1 MWPVRGILL
10 LLALVAGCATGAPAA
25 SPGPDPDAA
34 PTHVVLTVDNHN
46 WSDVVVSV
54 EHDSKRDR
62 LGTVK
67 AASRQVLRIP
77 VMWIGASRAIRLVA
91 HRIGSVGEF
100 RSEGFTVQHDQ
111 VINWTLESDLQQSSL
126 SLQ

>member
-1 MWPVRGILL
+1 MRSARWIPLVLV
-10 LLALVAGCATGAPAA
+10 LVAGCASAAPVGNPA
-25 SPGPDPDAA
+25 PDADAA
-34 PTHVVLTVDNHN
+34 PTHVVLSVDNHN

-67 AASRQVLRIP
+67 AASKQELRIP

-91 HRIGSVGEF
+91 HRIGTTGEF
-100 RSEGFTVQHDQ
+100 RSEGFSVQHDQ
-111 VINWTLESDLQQSSL
+111 VITWTLESDLQQSSL

>member
-1 MWPVRGILL
+1 MRSIRLIPVV
-10 LLALVAGCATGAPAA
+10 LALAAGCARATPAVTGAL
-25 SPGPDPDAA
+25 DPDAA
-34 PTHVVLTVDNHN
+34 PTHVVLSVDNHN
-46 WSDVVVSV
+46 WSDIVVSV

-67 AASRQVLRIP
+67 AASKQQLRIP

-91 HRIGSVGEF
+91 HRIGSMGEF
-100 RSEGFTVQHDQ
+100 RSEGFSVQLDQ
-111 VINWTLESDLQQSSL
+111 VISWTLESDLQRSSV

>member
-1 MWPVRGILL
+1 MWPVRGLPL
-10 LLALVAGCATGAPAA
+10 LLALVAGCATRAPVA
-25 SPGPDPDAA
+25 SPGPDPDGA
-34 PTHVVLTVDNHN
+34 PTHVLLAVDNHN

-62 LGTVK
+62 LGMVK

-77 VMWIGASRAIRLVA
+77 VMWIGASHAIHLVA

-100 RSEGFTVQHDQ
+100 RSEGFSVQDDQ
-111 VINWTLESDLQQSSL
+111 VISWTLESDLQQSSL
-126 SLQ
+126 SLK